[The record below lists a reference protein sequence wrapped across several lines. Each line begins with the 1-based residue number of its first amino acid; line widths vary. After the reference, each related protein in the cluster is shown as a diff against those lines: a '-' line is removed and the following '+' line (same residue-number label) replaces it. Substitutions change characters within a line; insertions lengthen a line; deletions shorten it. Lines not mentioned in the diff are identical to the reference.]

1 MNIDHQRI
9 VLTGAA
15 SGIGR
20 ALLARLAR
28 RDVELLCVD
37 IAARALEAACAEVHA
52 PVARIR
58 TYVCDV
64 GERPAIDGLFEH
76 AQCVQGGAT
85 LFIANAG
92 IGCYG
97 PLGRPDW
104 AALERLYRVN
114 VLSPIYAAEK
124 MQVLNAGRAYG
135 VVMTA
140 SAMSFVALPGW
151 ATYAST
157 KAALHR
163 FAEAYRHELAPGVL
177 LSLVYPIAT
186 RSAFFDAAQGAPMPF
201 LTQSPDEVA
210 DAILCGIARDA
221 PEIHPSRLF
230 RFAWALNGWLPVAPL
245 LRALQGRVF
254 RRWRADAKPR
264 TTPLPIE

>member
-20 ALLARLAR
+20 ALLRRLAG

-37 IAARALEAACAEVHA
+37 VAADALDAACADITR

-58 TYVCDV
+58 SFVCDV
-64 GERPAIDGLFEH
+64 GDHRAIDALFEH
-76 AQCVQGGAT
+76 AQCVQGGVS

-92 IGCYG
+92 IGSYG

-104 AALERLYRVN
+104 ATLEHLYRVN

-151 ATYAST
+151 AAYAST

-163 FAEAYRHELAPGVL
+163 FAEAYRHELAPDVL

-186 RSAFFDAAQGAPMPF
+186 RSAFFTAAQDAPVPF
-201 LTQSPDEVA
+201 LTQSPDDVA

-230 RFAWALNGWLPVAPL
+230 RVAWALNGWLPVAPL
-245 LRALQGRVF
+245 LRALQGRVL
-254 RRWRADAKPR
+254 RRWCATARPGSS
-264 TTPLPIE
+264 PLPSD